1 MYFLHLLYLLL
12 KFDIAIMNKENNFN
26 PEIIVDSPGRINFI
40 GGHTDYNNGFVLP
53 AAIDKKIKFEFKKNG
68 TTNICNVQSKNYN
81 KFLVVDLA
89 KIKPSTEGWENYILG
104 VLQQLL
110 DRSDRVRGFDC
121 IISSELPIGSGL
133 SSSAA
138 LECGLAYGIN
148 QLFDLRLSKLEIAQ
162 LSRDAEHEYV
172 GTKCGIMDQ
181 YASVFGEEN
190 MVLFL
195 DCLSL
200 EYQLIPMQLTDYRVL
215 IINTNVEHNLS
226 TSHYNKRREECEEGV
241 EVIREKY
248 NSVSSLRGVT
258 LSMLEEVKEFML
270 PIVYQRCLYIIQE
283 NERVQ
288 KAAEYL
294 KNNNLKSFGEL
305 LYQCHKGLRYQYE
318 ISCNELDF
326 LVDFSKEKD
335 FVLGSRM
342 MGGGFGGCTIN
353 IIQKD
358 FVETYIKEIS
368 QAYEDEFN
376 IKLDAFQVAP
386 SKGTNHQLLTIQENR

>member
-12 KFDIAIMNKENNFN
+12 KFYIATMNKENNFN

-68 TTNICNVQSKNYN
+68 TTNICNVLSKNYN
-81 KFLVVDLA
+81 KFLVVDLP
-89 KIKPSTEGWENYILG
+89 KIKPSKESWENYILG

-121 IISSELPIGSGL
+121 VISSELPIGSGL

-138 LECGLAYGIN
+138 LECGFAYGIN
-148 QLFDLRLSKLEIAQ
+148 ELFDLKLSKLEIAQ

-200 EYQLIPMQLTDYRVL
+200 EYQLIPMQLTDYSVL

-226 TSHYNKRREECEEGV
+226 TSHYNKRREECEKGV

-248 NSVSSLRGVT
+248 SSVSSLRGVT
-258 LSMLEEVKEFML
+258 LGMLEEVKEQMS
-270 PIVYQRCLYIIQE
+270 PIVYQRCIYVIQE

-294 KNNNLKSFGEL
+294 RSNNFKNFGEL
-305 LYQCHKGLRYQYE
+305 LYQCHEGLRYHYE

-326 LVDFSKEKD
+326 LVDFSKGKN

-342 MGGGFGGCTIN
+342 MGGGFGGCTVN
-353 IIQKD
+353 IIHKD
-358 FVETYIKEIS
+358 FVDTYIEEIGR
-368 QAYEDEFN
+368 AYEDKFN
-376 IKLDAFQVAP
+376 IKLDAFKVVP
-386 SKGTNHQLLTIQENR
+386 SNGTSHQLLTVKENQ

>member
-1 MYFLHLLYLLL
+1 
-12 KFDIAIMNKENNFN
+12 MNKENNFS
-26 PEIIVDSPGRINFI
+26 PEIIVASPGRINFI

-53 AAIDKKIKFEFKKNG
+53 AAIDKKITFKFRKNG
-68 TTNICNVQSKNYN
+68 TANICNVHSTNYN
-81 KFLVVDLA
+81 KYLVVDLNT
-89 KIKPSTEGWENYILG
+89 IKPSIEGWENYILG

-110 DRSDRVRGFDC
+110 NRSDLVKGFDC
-121 IISSELPIGSGL
+121 VISSELAIGSGL

-148 QLFDLRLSKLEIAQ
+148 ELFDLGLSKLEIAK

-190 MVLFL
+190 KVLFL

-200 EYQLIPMQLTDYRVL
+200 EYRLIPMQLTDYRVL

-226 TSHYNKRREECEEGV
+226 TSNYNTRREQCEEGV
-241 EVIREKY
+241 EIIRKKY
-248 NSVSSLRGVT
+248 ESISSLREVT
-258 LSMLEEVKEFML
+258 LKILEEVKELMS
-270 PIVYQRCLYIIQE
+270 PVIYQRCLYIVQE

-294 KNNNLKSFGEL
+294 KNNNLKNFGEL
-305 LYQCHKGLRYQYE
+305 LYQCHEGLRYQYE
-318 ISCNELDF
+318 ISCEELDF
-326 LVDFSKEKD
+326 LVDYSKDKD
-335 FVLGSRM
+335 FVIGSRM
-342 MGGGFGGCTIN
+342 MGGGFGGCTVN

-358 FVETYIKEIS
+358 FVEIYIKEIS
-368 QAYEDEFN
+368 QAYKDKFN
-376 IKLDAFQVAP
+376 IKLDAFEVAP
-386 SKGTNHQLLTIQENR
+386 SKGTNHQLLTVQENK